1 MESYFDPKHPA
12 SFGGV
17 DNFRKH
23 HDKKFARKQIQDWM
37 LKQDAYTL
45 NKPVRKNF
53 KRRITFTKGIDD
65 LWQADLVDLSS
76 ISKYNEGYKFLLTV
90 IDLFSKV
97 AWAIPLKNKSGQ
109 TLTEAFS
116 TLFQQRKPAHLQTD
130 KGTQFLNRSVQKL
143 IKEYKINFYTSENQ
157 DVKAGVVER
166 FNRTLKTK
174 MCKYFTHENTMR
186 YIYVLDSFL
195 HSYNNTI
202 HRTIKMA
209 PSEVNAQNKEEE
221 IRARLYRPKSKLVW
235 KFQIG
240 DQVRIGRGKRELKKG
255 YLLSWTDEI
264 FTIASRRPSD
274 PSVYKVKDFSGEVNG
289 GNFYAFELQRVIKE
303 DNVYEIDK
311 ILKTRKWQCQSEH
324 LVHCEGYPSSFD
336 SWGTDLIKL

>member
-23 HDKKFARKQIQDWM
+23 LDKKFTRKQIQDWM

-45 NKPVRKNF
+45 HKPVRKNF
-53 KRRITFTKGIDD
+53 KRRITFTTGIDD

-90 IDLFSKV
+90 IDVFSKV

-130 KGTQFLNRSVQKL
+130 KGTEFLNRSVQKL
-143 IKEYKINFYTSENQ
+143 IKEYKINFYTSENE
-157 DVKAGVVER
+157 DVKAAVVER

-174 MCKYFTHENTMR
+174 MWKYFTHKSTMR
-186 YIYVLDSFL
+186 YIDVLDDLL
-195 HSYNNTI
+195 HSYNNTF
-202 HRTIKMA
+202 HRTIKMT
-209 PSEVNAQNKEEE
+209 PSEVNAQNEEE

-235 KFQIG
+235 KFQVG
-240 DQVRIGRGKRELKKG
+240 DQVRIARGKREFKKG
-255 YLLSWTDEI
+255 YLPSWTDEI

-274 PSVYKVKDFSGEVNG
+274 PPVYKIKDYNGEVLG

-303 DNVYEIDK
+303 DNVYKIDK
-311 ILKTRKWQCQSEH
+311 ILKTRKRQGKTEH
-324 LVHCEGYPSSFD
+324 LVHWKGYPSSFD
-336 SWGTDLIKL
+336 SWETDLVNL